1 MHLES
6 VCVSP
11 ALHFVAMDM
20 PFLDTGCNL
29 FSLSA
34 VLFSFRTHDQPL
46 NQGSISPILQRERS
60 NSKTYQ
66 ISNLTDQPFTP
77 FSGSLLNLASGSR
90 STSNPTPI
98 LHNLVQPSQSFIP
111 YSNFLNP
118 PTPPFVLPQPGT
130 PPYASLA
137 PLHSREKEKP
147 TPQQCLQDRVP
158 IYIRDTIQHHREK
171 PMWYSQL
178 AGASPVRVPVLTPE
192 ALATSAQLG
201 ACVGW
206 E

>member
-1 MHLES
+1 
-6 VCVSP
+6 
-11 ALHFVAMDM
+11 MDM

-90 STSNPTPI
+90 STNNPTPI

>member
-1 MHLES
+1 
-6 VCVSP
+6 
-11 ALHFVAMDM
+11 MDM
-20 PFLDTGCNL
+20 PFLDPGCNL

-90 STSNPTPI
+90 SINNPTPI

-118 PTPPFVLPQPGT
+118 PTPPFVLHQPGT

-137 PLHSREKEKP
+137 PLHSREKDKP

>member
-90 STSNPTPI
+90 STNNPTPI

-111 YSNFLNP
+111 YSNFRP
-118 PTPPFVLPQPGT
+118 RRRSFFPSPAPHRTP
-130 PPYASLA
+130 
-137 PLHSREKEKP
+137 HSRRFTLGRRRSRRRSSACRTACP
-147 TPQQCLQDRVP
+147 FTFATPSSTTARSPCGTASSRERRPCACPCSRPRRSPRVP
-158 IYIRDTIQHHREK
+158 SWVR
-171 PMWYSQL
+171 
-178 AGASPVRVPVLTPE
+178 AS
-192 ALATSAQLG
+192 
-201 ACVGW
+201 VGSDD
-206 E
+206 